1 MSFRHPLESEG
12 EPSRERI
19 LMRGAIFVLVLV
31 TPILLASFAL
41 AQQAKKFPRVCVLD
55 PSPPS
60 SPYFDGLKEGL
71 TKLGYVEG
79 RNIQLEPRFAE
90 GKYERLLDL
99 ALELVRLNCDVIVT
113 VGGPATAAAKKA
125 TQTTPIVM
133 GYSGEPVEA
142 GFIASLARPGGNITG
157 LSFFSSELAGKRL
170 ELLKSV
176 APELSRVAV
185 LSNPSHPGERLDWSE
200 AEKGAKRLNIVLQYV
215 AVKTPADLD
224 DALSKLSQAGLD
236 GIFIVPDA
244 LTISQR
250 QKIADWSLRAGLPTM
265 AAWSEYTK
273 AGALMSYGPNLR
285 DAFRRAA
292 SYVDKILK
300 GAKPAELPV
309 EQPMRLE
316 LTINLRT
323 ARALG
328 LTIPESV
335 LIQADEVIR

>member
-1 MSFRHPLESEG
+1 
-12 EPSRERI
+12 
-19 LMRGAIFVLVLV
+19 MRVV
-31 TPILLASFAL
+31 TLAMFTLAAILLAPRAD
-41 AQQAKKFPRVCVLD
+41 AQPAKKLPRACVLD

-60 SPYFDGLKEGL
+60 SPYFDGLKQGL
-71 TKLGYVEG
+71 TELGYVAG
-79 RNIQLEPRFAE
+79 RNIQLEPRFAA
-90 GKYERLLDL
+90 GIYERLPDL

-113 VGGPATAAAKKA
+113 VGGAATAAAKKV
-125 TQTTPIVM
+125 TQTIPIVM
-133 GYSGEPVEA
+133 GYSGEPIEA
-142 GFIASLARPGGNITG
+142 GFIKSMARPGGNITG

-176 APELSRVAV
+176 VPKLSRVAV

-200 AEKGAKRLNIVLQYV
+200 AQKGAKRLNIVLQYV
-215 AVKTPADLD
+215 AVKTPADFD
-224 DALSKLSQAGLD
+224 DALSNLSQAGLD

-250 QKIADWSLRAGLPTM
+250 QKIADWSLRAKLPTM

-300 GAKPAELPV
+300 GGKPAGLPV

-316 LTINLRT
+316 LTINMKT
-323 ARALG
+323 AKALG

-335 LIQADEVIR
+335 LIQADEVIQ

>member
-1 MSFRHPLESEG
+1 MNDKHISRLNDARVRVMRCFLYLALTISIGFLYCVPPLNAEE
-12 EPSRERI
+12 
-19 LMRGAIFVLVLV
+19 
-31 TPILLASFAL
+31 T
-41 AQQAKKFPRVCVLD
+41 KKLPCVCVLD

-60 SPYFDGLKEGL
+60 SPYFEGLKEGL
-71 TKLGYVEG
+71 TELGYIAG
-79 RNIQLEPRFAE
+79 RNIRLEPRFAA
-90 GKYERLLDL
+90 GKYERLQDL

-113 VGGPATAAAKKA
+113 VGGASTVAAKKA
-125 TQTTPIVM
+125 TPSIPIVM
-133 GYSGEPVEA
+133 GYSGEPIEA
-142 GFIASLARPGGNITG
+142 GFIASMARPGGNITG

-176 APELSRVAV
+176 VPELSRVAV

-200 AEKGAKRLNIVLQYV
+200 AQKGAKRLNILLQYV
-215 AVKTPADLD
+215 TVKTPSDFDDAFRKFSRVDLD
-224 DALSKLSQAGLD
+224 GL
-236 GIFIVPDA
+236 FIVPDA
-244 LTISQR
+244 LTMAQR
-250 QKIADWSLRAGLPTM
+250 QKIAELSVRVKLPTM

-292 SYVDKILK
+292 TYVDKVLK
-300 GAKPAELPV
+300 GANPAQLPV

-323 ARALG
+323 AKALG